1 MNEEKPGQNPIMR
14 ADEVRQMLR
23 IGRNTLYAWCA
34 QGIIPHKR
42 VGRVILFPRKRIQ
55 EWLEKGEKEDE
66 GGNQ

>member
-1 MNEEKPGQNPIMR
+1 MKVGKQKDNPVMR
-14 ADEVRQMLR
+14 ADEVRRMLR

-42 VGRVILFPRKRIQ
+42 VGRVILFPRKRLQ
-55 EWLEKGEKEDE
+55 EWLDNKENQ